1 MFRLFLIHLTLY
13 AAHAASCGSLPPG
26 SPYMTKG
33 WKLTDIELS
42 NPDAMNEKTTV
53 IEFTCD
59 PKNPSYVNEYNN
71 RSYMLP
77 DQLAGPPVNVG
88 GDITNAFEFLV
99 RDSQSFTEHL
109 AETISESAFFGLFSS
124 SQSKSETASLLAS
137 EYVYAGIRESH
148 MAAYEMNLHEPFRAD
163 IMRLSGD
170 CQYLVDHLP
179 PTFNDTTF
187 AAYETLINTCGTHY
201 MKQATFGCKFQ
212 YKHFTGKG
220 KLDVMA
226 SGDVGM
232 NAGLDFRSFLAA
244 SGAISG
250 TASGASDNYL
260 SITAKSTACFG
271 GGSACPTDAASFQK
285 WQVTCPNE
293 PAFISG
299 QFNPITDLIRD
310 PKKAESVTLATQNDN
325 NREFL
330 KNDVIPMFNLIIKV
344 VNTLGVGISDTGGT
358 CLQTGP
364 MDCPTGSCQ
373 APFNWLCQCSSAMCP
388 NPPYGPT
395 QADMDAD
402 LHQVQNN
409 ITTWTTKMDSL
420 ITQAQTALQ
429 SNIVPNSTIVTIGA
443 EFMYFMSHV
452 QLPIT
457 KQECGWNYFQNM
469 GTEHGYLRMSKC
481 QPGDKKNYVYR
492 TITYIQGLF

>member
-1 MFRLFLIHLTLY
+1 
-13 AAHAASCGSLPPG
+13 
-26 SPYMTKG
+26 
-33 WKLTDIELS
+33 
-42 NPDAMNEKTTV
+42 
-53 IEFTCD
+53 
-59 PKNPSYVNEYNN
+59 
-71 RSYMLP
+71 
-77 DQLAGPPVNVG
+77 
-88 GDITNAFEFLV
+88 
-99 RDSQSFTEHL
+99 
-109 AETISESAFFGLFSS
+109 
-124 SQSKSETASLLAS
+124 
-137 EYVYAGIRESH
+137 
-148 MAAYEMNLHEPFRAD
+148 
-163 IMRLSGD
+163 MRLSGD

-285 WQVTCPNE
+285 WQATCPNE

-364 MDCPTGSCQ
+364 TACPTPCQ
-373 APFNWLCQCSSAMCP
+373 DPFSEPCNCADTNCP

-429 SNIVPNSTIVTIGA
+429 SNIVPNSTIVAIGA
-443 EFMYFMSHV
+443 EFVYFMSHV
-452 QLPIT
+452 QLPIA
-457 KQECGWNYFQNM
+457 KQECGWTYKQRRGCNGLFGCTCVDEDN
-469 GTEHGYLRMSKC
+469 
-481 QPGDKKNYVYR
+481 KNYAYR
-492 TITYIQGLF
+492 TIKYIQGLF